1 MCYYL
6 GIEDLAANALIAA
19 MQVNQKPLFF
29 SFETLEAYGA
39 QVIRSLK
46 EAGKEALLILSRD
59 LTDAF
64 FQEYSKFFRKTT
76 KNGQN
81 GVALCEG
88 VDAITLVRAFQG
100 YLPLELL
107 LAFISP
113 DSIKILGLTA

>member
-19 MQVNQKPLFF
+19 MQVNQQPLFF

-39 QVIRSLK
+39 QVIRYLK

-64 FQEYSKFFRKTT
+64 FQEYSEFFRKTT
-76 KNGQN
+76 ENGQN

-88 VDAITLVRAFQG
+88 VDALTLVRAFQG

>member
-19 MQVNQKPLFF
+19 MQVHQESLFF
-29 SFETLEAYGA
+29 SFETLEEYGA
-39 QVIRSLK
+39 LVIHYLK
-46 EAGKEALLILSRD
+46 RAGKEALLVLSRD

-64 FQEYSKFFRKTT
+64 FQEYSNFFRKMT
-76 KNGQN
+76 KNGKD
-81 GVALCEG
+81 GVALCDG
-88 VDAITLVRAFQG
+88 VEAVMLVRAFQG

-113 DSIKILGLTA
+113 DTTKILGLTA

>member
-19 MQVNQKPLFF
+19 MQVHREPLFF
-29 SFETLEAYGA
+29 SFETLEKYGA
-39 QVIRSLK
+39 QVIRYLK
-46 EAGKEALLILSRD
+46 KAGKEALLILSRD
-59 LTDAF
+59 HTDAF
-64 FQEYSKFFRKTT
+64 FKEYSAFFRKTT
-76 KNGQN
+76 RNGED

-88 VDAITLVRAFQG
+88 VEAVTLVRAFQG

-113 DSIKILGLTA
+113 DSTKILGLTA